1 MNPNYYR
8 FDDPDN
14 RSDVSL
20 RKDIKTINDA
30 NNLLKRKLD
39 ISKQDMEEQKK
50 EYQKKIRLLKNAHKF
65 ELRSLKEDIK
75 EKMYDIV
82 YLNLIPSFNKI

>member
-1 MNPNYYR
+1 MQTRYGR
-8 FDDPDN
+8 
-14 RSDVSL
+14 
-20 RKDIKTINDA
+20 T
-30 NNLLKRKLD
+30 
-39 ISKQDMEEQKK
+39 EERIP
-50 EYQKKIRLLKNAHKF
+50 KKIRLLKNAHKF

>member
-20 RKDIKTINDA
+20 RKDIKTINDS

-39 ISKQDMEEQKK
+39 ICKQDMEEQKK

-65 ELRSLKEDIK
+65 ELRSLKEDIE
-75 EKMYDIV
+75 EKKCMI
-82 YLNLIPSFNKI
+82 LCT

>member
-20 RKDIKTINDA
+20 KKDIKTINDA

-39 ISKQDMEEQKK
+39 ICKQDRKNRRKNTKK
-50 EYQKKIRLLKNAHKF
+50 R
-65 ELRSLKEDIK
+65 
-75 EKMYDIV
+75 
-82 YLNLIPSFNKI
+82 

>member
-20 RKDIKTINDA
+20 KKDIKTIKDA

-50 EYQKKIRLLKNAHKF
+50 EYQKKIRLLKNAHIF

-75 EKMYDIV
+75 EKMYDIA
-82 YLNLIPSFNKI
+82 YLNRIPSFNKI

>member
-20 RKDIKTINDA
+20 KKDIKTINDA

-39 ISKQDMEEQKK
+39 MCEKDMEEQKK

>member
-20 RKDIKTINDA
+20 KKDIKTINDA
-30 NNLLKRKLD
+30 NNLLKLKLD
-39 ISKQDMEEQKK
+39 IYKQDMVEQGKC
-50 EYQKKIRLLKNAHKF
+50 L
-65 ELRSLKEDIK
+65 ELAL
-75 EKMYDIV
+75 
-82 YLNLIPSFNKI
+82 

>member
-8 FDDPDN
+8 FDGQDN
-14 RSDVSL
+14 GSDVSL
-20 RKDIKTINDA
+20 RKDIKSINDA

-39 ISKQDMEEQKK
+39 ICKQDMEEQKK
-50 EYQKKIRLLKNAHKF
+50 EYQKKIGLLKNAHKF

>member
-1 MNPNYYR
+1 MNPSYYR

-20 RKDIKTINDA
+20 KKDIKTINDA

-39 ISKQDMEEQKK
+39 MCEKDMEEQKK
-50 EYQKKIRLLKNAHKF
+50 EYQKKIRLLKNTHKF
-65 ELRSLKEDIK
+65 ELRNLKEDIK